1 MVGMLLQTILAET
14 DEIQI
19 IQILEATVVVQG
31 ITVLLIQKD
40 QVTVIQ
46 IIDLVIEIVLDLI
59 IAEVIIVLQPLLAD
73 HTRLVQEVVHPA
85 SEVVLQV

>member
-14 DEIQI
+14 DEVQI
-19 IQILEATVVVQG
+19 IQIPEATVVVQG

>member
-1 MVGMLLQTILAET
+1 MLLQTIPVET

-19 IQILEATVVVQG
+19 IQIPEVTEVVQG

-46 IIDLVIEIVLDLI
+46 IIDLVTEIVLDLI

-73 HTRLVQEVVHPA
+73 PTRLVQEVAHPG
-85 SEVVLQV
+85 SEAVLQV

>member
-14 DEIQI
+14 DEVQI
-19 IQILEATVVVQG
+19 IKIPEATVVVQG

-46 IIDLVIEIVLDLI
+46 IIDLVTEIVLDLI
-59 IAEVIIVLQPLLAD
+59 IAEVIIVLQPHLAD

-85 SEVVLQV
+85 SEVVRQV

>member
-1 MVGMLLQTILAET
+1 MVGMLLQTILVET
-14 DEIQI
+14 DEVQI
-19 IQILEATVVVQG
+19 IQIPEATVVVQG

-40 QVTVIQ
+40 QVTVIR

-73 HTRLVQEVVHPA
+73 PTRLVQEVVHLG
-85 SEVVLQV
+85 SEAVLQV

>member
-1 MVGMLLQTILAET
+1 MAGMLLQTILAET
-14 DEIQI
+14 DEVQI
-19 IQILEATVVVQG
+19 IQIPEATVVVQG

-85 SEVVLQV
+85 SEVVRQV